1 MRALGT
7 SPVTVVSRDG
17 DDSWTAGCTDD
28 HRPARGRV
36 LVVEEHALVAAGLQV
51 ALSER
56 RWDVETTGGPTAADI
71 VDHTRRFRPHCVL
84 VDIHL
89 RNGVSCGVE
98 LIAPLSA
105 TGAPVVVLS
114 AERRRAVLA
123 ECLEAGAVGWISS
136 GAGLDD
142 VDATLSRVV
151 AGSTI
156 IGRTERAELLERLR
170 MERASAPHAQATFEA
185 LTQREA
191 LVLAALSDGLSAEEI
206 ARGHFVALS
215 TVRSQIRSVLQK
227 LGVRSQLAAV
237 AMASSHRDL
246 LPDLGTNA
254 RDRRRSP
261 VPSRRR
267 GPDVTAH
274 IA

>member
-17 DDSWTAGCTDD
+17 DDSWTAGCTDGF
-28 HRPARGRV
+28 RPARGRV
-36 LVVEEHALVAAGLQV
+36 LVVEEHALVAVGLQV

-56 RWDVETTGGPTAADI
+56 RWDVETSGPSAQDL
-71 VDHTRRFRPHCVL
+71 VDHTQRFQPHCVL
-84 VDIHL
+84 VNVHL
-89 RNGVSCGVE
+89 PNGVSRGVE
-98 LIAPLSA
+98 LIAPLAA

-136 GAGLDD
+136 AAGLDE

-151 AGSTI
+151 AGSAI

-170 MERASAPHAQATFEA
+170 MERASAPRVQATFEA

-237 AMASSHRDL
+237 AMASSHREL
-246 LPDLGTNA
+246 LPDVGETA
-254 RDRRRSP
+254 RDRRRP
-261 VPSRRR
+261 AVPSRRR
-267 GPDVTAH
+267 GADVTAH